1 LTSLEALELICNRQS
16 SDQQLTTIAMQ
27 ARLKSQLWSWLPVL
41 LWLALICI
49 ESTSMLSSANTGGVL
64 YGIIATVFGPV
75 DRKSFEEFH
84 SFLRKTGHF
93 LGYAVLSLLFF
104 RALVRS
110 FTWQARRTI
119 GEQKKI
125 GLTTYYTRMA
135 ALASILTLV
144 VASLDEWHQT
154 FLPSRTGA
162 FHDVLLDC
170 SGAVIIQL
178 IALAFLRRRN
188 ASMHGTETPL

>member
-1 LTSLEALELICNRQS
+1 
-16 SDQQLTTIAMQ
+16 MQ

-41 LWLALICI
+41 IWLGVICI
-49 ESTSMLSSANTGGVL
+49 ESTSMLSSDNTGGVL
-64 YGIIATVFGPV
+64 YGMIARVFGPV
-75 DRKSFEEFH
+75 DRNSFEEFH
-84 SFLRKTGHF
+84 SLLRKTGHF

-110 FTWQARRTI
+110 FLWHRLGAAAERTSS
-119 GEQKKI
+119 
-125 GLTTYYTRMA
+125 GLRTYYIRMA
-135 ALASILTLV
+135 ALASALSLV

-154 FLPSRTGA
+154 FLTSRTGA

-178 IALAFLRRRN
+178 IALAFLRRRD
-188 ASMHGTETPL
+188 AVMQKTETLL